1 MKAVA
6 IALSQAERY
15 GTPVGQALR
24 VLAQESRDAR
34 MIEAEKKAAALPP
47 KLTVPM
53 ILFFLPVLFVVIITP
68 AVIQIMRTQ

>member
-1 MKAVA
+1 M
-6 IALSQAERY
+6 LS
-15 GTPVGQALR
+15 
-24 VLAQESRDAR
+24 QESRDLR